1 MGGTGPVPPIFVWK
15 GCSVLRRFFTALLLC
30 AVLLPGAALPAQAL
44 EPSSRP
50 LYAGMDVSVYQ
61 GEIDF
66 AAARADGIEV
76 VYIRASYGSGG
87 VDACLQS
94 HYQGARAAGLR
105 IGFYHFLYARTVE
118 EARAEARFFASQL
131 SGLDYDCRPVLD
143 IEELSGLSSQEA
155 SAIAAAFLE
164 ELEALTGQGPM
175 VYTSAYDA
183 SRVLDASAARWPL
196 WAADYGPS
204 QPHVTAH
211 WSSWAGVQYTDRG
224 TVAGGLPRPG
234 AGARPGHLYRP
245 AGGHPVGHR
254 PALQY
259 HGQRPGL
266 PQPHRRPQS
275 DLPRP
280 GAGPAPGVR
289 PGGGHLYRPP
299 RGHPLGHRQAVPHHR
314 RRPDGA
320 QPHRRPEPHLSRPNA
335 DHTGLS
341 AAGFTLFFRKAPQ
354 RLDNPPPVGYN
365 VLVFEEKTTK

>member
-66 AAARADGIEV
+66 AAARAGGIEV

-87 VDACLQS
+87 VDSCLQS

-211 WSSWAGVQYTDRG
+211 WSSWAGFQYTDRG
-224 TVAGGLPRPG
+224 TVEGVRGYVDRDSFTAEAFLAQAPAPARDTYTVRRGDTLWGIARRCNTTVSALASLNHIADPNLIYPGQVLVLPR
-234 AGARPGHLYRP
+234 ASAP
-245 AGGHPVGHR
+245 A
-254 PALQY
+254 ADTY
-259 HGQRPGL
+259 T
-266 PQPHRRPQS
+266 
-275 DLPRP
+275 
-280 GAGPAPGVR
+280 VR
-289 PGGGHLYRPP
+289 PGDTLWAIAKRYHTTAAALTERN
-299 RGHPLGHRQAVPHHR
+299 RIA
-314 RRPDGA
+314 D
-320 QPHRRPEPHLSRPNA
+320 PNLIYPGQMLTIPA
-335 DHTGLS
+335 
-341 AAGFTLFFRKAPQ
+341 
-354 RLDNPPPVGYN
+354 
-365 VLVFEEKTTK
+365 